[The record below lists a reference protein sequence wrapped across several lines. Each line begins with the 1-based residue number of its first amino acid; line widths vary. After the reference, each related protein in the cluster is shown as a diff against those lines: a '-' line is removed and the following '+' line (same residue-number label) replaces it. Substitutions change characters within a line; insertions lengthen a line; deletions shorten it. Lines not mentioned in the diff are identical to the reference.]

1 MFFIKKNQQLEITKD
16 DEVFKSKIF
25 AKAWFDS
32 EKIAINDISINELLV
47 IQHNQ
52 LLLRVEG

>member
-32 EKIAINDISINELLV
+32 EKNSN
-47 IQHNQ
+47 
-52 LLLRVEG
+52 